1 MVSIC
6 GGGVERGGGS
16 AAFKRA
22 WRGVVVAVVWC
33 VVNRSEEARAGAVGI
48 VFAVPHEMGSVLPRL
63 RGVRWEWVAGV
74 RSYFGDLGGRRV
86 VVMAAGMGEA
96 AAAPAGEL
104 LSREPR
110 LAWLWIAGY
119 GGGLEPALHL
129 GDVVVSPEFPSGFS
143 PPGLLRGRRA
153 IAGKI
158 FHVPRVI
165 ASPGEKAK
173 LFRESGAA
181 CCEMES
187 GVIGPIADRLGIP
200 WAGVRAISD
209 AAADS
214 LPMALLEASWDAKA
228 RRATLGRLFRAMLW
242 RPREAMAFLGFVS
255 GLGLARENLGRVLER
270 LVAASAPGGRQ
281 R

>member
-1 MVSIC
+1 M
-6 GGGVERGGGS
+6 
-16 AAFKRA
+16 
-22 WRGVVVAVVWC
+22 
-33 VVNRSEEARAGAVGI
+33 GI

-63 RGVRWEWVAGV
+63 RGVRGERVAGV

-96 AAAPAGEL
+96 SAGPTEEL

-110 LAWLWIAGY
+110 LARLWIAGY
-119 GGGLEPALHL
+119 GGGLEPALRR
-129 GDVVVSPEFPSGFS
+129 GDVVVAPEFPPGFS
-143 PPGLLRGRRA
+143 PPWLLRGRRA
-153 IAGKI
+153 IAGKM

-165 ASPGEKAK
+165 ASPGEKAR

-187 GVIGPIADRLGIP
+187 GVVGPIADRLGIP

-209 AAADS
+209 AASDP
-214 LPMALLEASWDAKA
+214 LPEGLLEASWDAKA
-228 RRATLGRLFRAMLW
+228 RRPTPGRLLRAMLW
-242 RPREAMAFLGFVS
+242 RPREAMAFLQFVS

-270 LVAASAPGGRQ
+270 LVAEAAPAGRHP
-281 R
+281 RGRKW